1 MTGNFF
7 GDENRKFHASTYFYR
22 VEFQQRGAP
31 HIHSLLWL
39 KDQNDEDA
47 PNFWNNEELTRE
59 GEETEIELKI
69 RKNQERM
76 KDIEKFADSLITTS
90 PDDIKCMKH
99 IQSDMD
105 DDSGSMTHSIL

>member
-1 MTGNFF
+1 M
-7 GDENRKFHASTYFYR
+7 
-22 VEFQQRGAP
+22 
-31 HIHSLLWL
+31 
-39 KDQNDEDA
+39 
-47 PNFWNNEELTRE
+47 TRE

-69 RKNQERM
+69 RKDQERM

-105 DDSGSMTHSIL
+105 DDCNECKSLKEKAKKYQSHNHTFTCAKKKKTITDQKKPQRP